1 MEITDPKLQKTEYT
15 DGLDGLSPEEG
26 PPAEEESPR
35 RRGRKAPSRLRR
47 DTEASPGERQDAPAR
62 SRRRRAEDEPAAG
75 ADGEGPEAAGE
86 EGSQTEAPPRRQRPA
101 LTPAALWQRFW
112 AELKKECVELRRAVA
127 AFFLGWGEKLHRG
140 NVVLRE
146 VVRSK
151 REKEFPESSHFL
163 LQLLLFLWGMLP
175 YLLARMKEAV
185 LHRRRRSIGRSN
197 RFQHM
202 KERFH
207 MRPAWFLC
215 LAGTVA
221 CVVIFFSLYTFA
233 SSVLYNGEELGVV
246 RSTDD
251 AAAAVEHIEAA
262 TKDAV
267 DSRYTLDE
275 GAVTTTTTLASRS
288 ELLSEEELED
298 ILSEKIGLVVHG
310 YGLYI
315 NDELIC
321 ATQYE
326 YVLEDLLHQLQY
338 AYTTENTVSC
348 DFEEKVE
355 VRQGYV
361 PTEYLMSIGRIAE
374 VLNSTHEEEV
384 TYTVKSGD
392 VWSRIANDNG
402 MTSAELLK
410 LNPGYNISRLH
421 VGDTLVLS
429 AAVPYLTITFT
440 EQQHYVSNIPYE
452 VEYQEDP
459 TMYKGDYKVLSA
471 GVYGKADVVA
481 DVTYKNG
488 EEVGRTVR
496 AYTELT
502 APVTELQAVGTKARP
517 TWLPTGSF
525 RWPCSGSITSYFGYR
540 TLWGRS
546 NYHGGI
552 DIANSR
558 GTPIYAA
565 DGGTVTYAGWYST
578 YGYLVIIDHGN
589 GFETYYGHNSA
600 LLVSKGDHVYK
611 GQQIARMGMT
621 GNASGNHCH
630 FEVRYHGVRKNPLN
644 YL

>member
-1 MEITDPKLQKTEYT
+1 MERTDPNLQKTEYMDLT
-15 DGLDGLSPEEG
+15 DALSAEESL
-26 PPAEEESPR
+26 PAEESVSR
-35 RRGRKAPSRLRR
+35 RKGGKAPSRLSR
-47 DTEASPGERQDAPAR
+47 ASDAEESAPR
-62 SRRRRAEDEPAAG
+62 SRRRGQTDKP
-75 ADGEGPEAAGE
+75 AAGE
-86 EGSQTEAPPRRQRPA
+86 EAPQEPSAAEGEPSPRPRRA
-101 LTPAALWQRFW
+101 LTPDALWRRFW
-112 AELKKECVELRRAVA
+112 TELKKECVELRRVIAS
-127 AFFLGWGEKLHRG
+127 FFLGWGEKLHRG
-140 NVVLRE
+140 SAVLKE

-151 REKEFPESSHFL
+151 RDKEFPESSYFA

-175 YLLARMKEAV
+175 FWLARAKERV
-185 LHRRRRSIGRSN
+185 LHRRRRRNSRSS
-197 RFQHM
+197 RFQHA
-202 KERFH
+202 KERFY

-215 LAGTVA
+215 AAGAVA
-221 CVVIFFSLYTFA
+221 CVVIFFSLYTFG
-233 SSVLYNGEELGVV
+233 STVLYNGEELGVV
-246 RSTDD
+246 RSSEDVTT
-251 AAAAVEHIEAA
+251 AVQRIEDA

-267 DSRYTLDE
+267 DSRYALKEDAVSASATLV
-275 GAVTTTTTLASRS
+275 ARS
-288 ELLSEEELED
+288 ELLSEEELENA
-298 ILSEKIGLVVHG
+298 LSEKIGLVTQG

-315 NDELIC
+315 NGELIC

-348 DFEEKVE
+348 DFEEEVE
-355 VRQGYV
+355 VRRGYV

-374 VLNSTHEEEV
+374 ILNSTHEEEV

-402 MTSAELLK
+402 MSSAELLK
-410 LNPGYNISRLH
+410 LNPGYNINRLH

-452 VEYQEDP
+452 VAYQDDP

-488 EEVGRTVR
+488 EEVARTVR
-496 AYTELT
+496 AYTQLT
-502 APVTELQAVGTKARP
+502 EPVTELQAVGTKARP

-525 RWPCSGSITSYFGYR
+525 RWPCSGTITSYFGYR

-630 FEVRYHGVRKNPLN
+630 FEVRYNGVRKNPLN